1 MRNETKDNIQ
11 IVELWHEA
19 LNIKH
24 KKGLSDLVKENVK
37 MVGPKG
43 NVEGVNIMLE
53 WIDRA
58 NIMLTPKRYF
68 QLNDIVIVEELA
80 VWYEA
85 ETEKE
90 MDTALLASVFVL
102 ENGLITSIQRYN
114 SINEAFDVTG
124 LNELTL
130 VERK

>member
-1 MRNETKDNIQ
+1 MGQTKDNIQ
-11 IVELWHEA
+11 VVELWHEA

-24 KKGLSDLVKENVK
+24 KRGLAEIVKENVK
-37 MVGPKG
+37 MTGPKG
-43 NVEGVNIMLE
+43 DVEGVNIMLE
-53 WIDRA
+53 WVDRA

-68 QLNDIVIVEELA
+68 QSKDTVIVEEIA

-90 MDTALLASVFVL
+90 INTAIVASVFIL
-102 ENGLITSIQRYN
+102 ESGLIASVQRYD
-114 SINEAFDVTG
+114 SLSKAFEGTG
-124 LNELTL
+124 LTESNL